1 MFAYL
6 RGKFIFIRHVLII
19 GVMALIAC
27 TSCTIEQTYHFNSE
41 FGGEFIQ
48 RIDYSMAQGLM
59 QMGEDGETPGEEV
72 ELTMLDDSTLTA
84 IREEMAEIEGLKLLA
99 LTDENSQISVHLAFE
114 NLEALNQAQEG
125 NAESSEDNQS
135 YLRFHKDGNSLF
147 IHFEIENPGPGEN
160 EEGEPALN
168 PEGSSEMFGMI
179 QYHYQFNFANQIQSV
194 SGTPAEVGDD
204 NKSLRVELTLKDA
217 MAEEFVNV
225 LKVDFR

>member
-1 MFAYL
+1 MRQFL
-6 RGKFIFIRHVLII
+6 VICLLSFFV
-19 GVMALIAC
+19 C
-27 TSCTIEQTYHFNSE
+27 TSCTIEQTYTFNSD
-41 FGGEFIQ
+41 FSGEFIQ

-72 ELTMLDDSTLTA
+72 ELTMLDDSTMTA
-84 IREEMAEIEGLKLLA
+84 IREEMGEIEGLRLLA
-99 LTDENSQISVHLAFE
+99 LKDEDSQISVHLAFD

-135 YLRFHKDGNSLF
+135 YLRFSKDGNSLY
-147 IHFEIENPGPGEN
+147 IHFETQNPGLGEN
-160 EEGEPALN
+160 EDGEPALN

-204 NKSLRVELTLKDA
+204 QTSVRVELTLKDA
-217 MAEEFVNV
+217 VADDFVNV
-225 LKVDFR
+225 LKIDFR